1 MASWYSIHR
10 NLPDAIVEIQCIRRV
25 PSQVLFDWVG
35 KFEIPYRSLTQ
46 SFVPEGEQF
55 IETYKL
61 CQNHLWITPDV
72 VAVNEFKEDALG
84 PSDIKYNE
92 NTTFVK
98 IGDSCGK
105 FVLSSWIDSNRAPF
119 AQATSRF
126 WTEDISVNET
136 KVLKLW
142 ERISRFYSKL

>member
-98 IGDSCGK
+98 IGD
-105 FVLSSWIDSNRAPF
+105 RAPF